1 MTVKIITDS
10 TSDITAEEGI
20 KLGITVTPLTVM
32 FGRESFL
39 DRVTI
44 TTEEFYRR
52 LSTEGVF
59 PTTTQPSPSAFA
71 EIYDKLAEETDEIL
85 VINLSSKLSGTY
97 QSAVS
102 AIEMVKNKCRVKV
115 IDSQSVAMGQGLVVL
130 AAAHAAQ
137 QGASLDELTDFV
149 HKAYGRCHWI
159 TYFDTL
165 KYLAKG
171 GRIGKAQGLLGS
183 VLSIKPILTV
193 KDGEM
198 HPVTRLR
205 SQSAGIEYL
214 YNFVTSFQRVEQLA
228 VEHTTMPDDA
238 DRLAERFSAAF
249 PGVKIHRAVVSPVL
263 GTYGGPNA
271 LAVAVMQAKQ
281 AGN

>member
-10 TSDITAEEGI
+10 TSDITAEEGA
-20 KLGITVTPLTVM
+20 KLGITVIPLTVM

-39 DRVTI
+39 DRITI
-44 TTEEFYRR
+44 TTDEFYRR
-52 LSTEGVF
+52 LTTQDIF

-71 EIYDKLAEETDEIL
+71 ELYDKLAEETEEIL
-85 VINLSSKLSGTY
+85 VINISSKLSGTY

-102 AIEMVKNKCRVKV
+102 AIDMIKKNCRIEV
-115 IDSQSVAMGQGLVVL
+115 IDSQFVAMGQGLVVL
-130 AAAHAAQ
+130 AAANAAQ

-149 HKAYGRCHWI
+149 RNALGRCHWI

-183 VLSIKPILTV
+183 VLSIKPILTI
-193 KDGEM
+193 KEGEI

-205 SQSAGIEYL
+205 SKSAGIEYL
-214 YNFVTSFQRVEQLA
+214 YNFVTSFHKIEEIA
-228 VEHTTMPDDA
+228 VEHTTLPDEA

-249 PGVKIHRAVVSPVL
+249 PNVNIRRSTVSPVL
-263 GTYGGPNA
+263 GTYGGPDA
-271 LAVAVMQAKQ
+271 LAVTVLEAR
-281 AGN
+281 

>member
-10 TSDITAEEGI
+10 TSDITAEEGA
-20 KLGITVTPLTVM
+20 KLGITVAPLTVM

-44 TTEEFYRR
+44 TTDEFYRR
-52 LSTEGVF
+52 LMTQDVF
-59 PTTTQPSPSAFA
+59 PTTTQPSPAAFA
-71 EIYDKLAEETDEIL
+71 ELYDKLAEETDEIL

-102 AIEMVKNKCRVKV
+102 AIDMVKKNCRVEV
-115 IDSQSVAMGQGLVVL
+115 IDSQFVAMGQGLVVL
-130 AAAHAAQ
+130 AAANAAQ
-137 QGASLDELTDFV
+137 QGASLDELTGFV
-149 HKAYGRCHWI
+149 RDALGRCHWI

-193 KDGEM
+193 KEGEI

-205 SQSAGIEYL
+205 SKSAGIEYL
-214 YNFVTSFQRVEQLA
+214 YNFVTSFQKVEEIA
-228 VEHTTMPDDA
+228 VEHTTLPDEA
-238 DRLAERFSAAF
+238 DRLAERFSTAF
-249 PGVKIHRAVVSPVL
+249 PNVNIRRSIVSPVL
-263 GTYGGPNA
+263 GTYGGPDA
-271 LAVAVMQAKQ
+271 IAVTVLEAR
-281 AGN
+281 

>member
-10 TSDITAEEGI
+10 TSDITAEEGA
-20 KLGITVTPLTVM
+20 KLGITVIPLTVM

-39 DRVTI
+39 DRITI
-44 TTEEFYRR
+44 TTDEFYRR
-52 LSTEGVF
+52 LTTHNIF
-59 PTTTQPSPSAFA
+59 PTTTQPSPAAFA
-71 EIYDKLAEETDEIL
+71 ELYDKLAEETEEIL
-85 VINLSSKLSGTY
+85 VINISSNLSGTY

-102 AIEMVKNKCRVKV
+102 AINMIKKKCRIEV

-130 AAAHAAQ
+130 AAANAAQ
-137 QGASLDELTDFV
+137 QGASLDELTGFV
-149 HKAYGRCHWI
+149 RDALGRCHWI

-183 VLSIKPILTV
+183 VLSIKPILTI
-193 KDGEM
+193 KEGEI

-205 SQSAGIEYL
+205 SKSAGIEYL
-214 YNFVTSFQRVEQLA
+214 YNFVTSFQKIEEIA
-228 VEHTTMPDDA
+228 VEHTTLPDEA

-249 PGVKIHRAVVSPVL
+249 PNVNIRRSTVSPVL
-263 GTYGGPNA
+263 GTYGGPDA
-271 LAVAVMQAKQ
+271 LAVTVLEAR
-281 AGN
+281 